1 MILSNKGKRQTVS
14 NNQNPY
20 NPSPTPSSHSNNLNY
35 FNDNDTLFNESA
47 FQPAAQSTYYQ
58 PPTPQVSHKQAPQQ
72 QGFFDPGQNQPQP
85 MKPNKHSN
93 GSANVYNPNQNFQP
107 GPEPKM
113 PQQMPGNQFQ
123 NGNQYQQ
130 QQQQPGIYNPAA
142 QLFNDPMA
150 NMAVKYGSSLADQG
164 KEYVTQNVDR
174 WFSISKLKFYFAVDT
189 TYVAKKLALI
199 LFPFLNK
206 DWSVKYSQS
215 EAVPPKL
222 DVNAPDLYI
231 PVMSFVTYLL
241 IVGVCLG
248 VQEKFSP
255 ELLGI
260 QASSA
265 LGWFVIEIGMIWLMM
280 QILSIKSAMK
290 TFDIMSFCGYKYLGM
305 ILCLMSNLVFDGIG
319 YTFTLIYMCVAI
331 TYFMVRNLKLMIL
344 ASPDDPQNTHG
355 AYGENGHMSG
365 NKRRIYVLLFIAFL
379 QPFFM
384 WWLTRHLTV

>member
-1 MILSNKGKRQTVS
+1 MILSNKGKRQTVNN
-14 NNQNPY
+14 NNQNHY
-20 NPSPTPSSHSNNLNY
+20 NPSPTPNSNHNLNY
-35 FNDNDTLFNESA
+35 FNDNNDTLFNDSTA

-58 PPTPQVSHKQAPQQ
+58 PPTPQVNHKQAPLQPA
-72 QGFFDPGQNQPQP
+72 FFDPGQNQQTT
-85 MKPNKHSN
+85 KTNKHSN
-93 GSANVYNPNQNFQP
+93 GNSNMYNPNQNFQP
-107 GPEPKM
+107 GPDPKM
-113 PQQMPGNQFQ
+113 VPQLNQFH
-123 NGNQYQQ
+123 NGNQA
-130 QQQQPGIYNPAA
+130 QQQPGLYNPAA

-150 NMAVKYGSSLADQG
+150 NMAVKYGSTLADQG

-248 VQEKFSP
+248 VQEKFAP

-280 QILSIKSAMK
+280 QILQIKSALK

-305 ILCLMSNLVFDGIG
+305 ILCLMSSLLFNGLG
-319 YTFTLIYMCVAI
+319 YTLTLFYMCLAI

-344 ASPDDPQNTHG
+344 ASPDDPNNTQG
-355 AYGENGHMSG
+355 AYAENGHMSG

-379 QPFFM
+379 QPLFM
-384 WWLTRHLTV
+384 WWLTRHLTVSSV